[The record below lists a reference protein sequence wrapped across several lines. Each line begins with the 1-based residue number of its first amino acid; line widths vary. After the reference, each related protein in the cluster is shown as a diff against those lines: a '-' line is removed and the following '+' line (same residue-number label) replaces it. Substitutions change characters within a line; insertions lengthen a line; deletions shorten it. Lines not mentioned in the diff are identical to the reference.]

1 MLKKLPKISNVK
13 KIFLFIILIPTLQ
26 YPSLADGFQ
35 DFKIEGMSIGD
46 KALDYF
52 DEKQLEDG
60 EQGWHNYSYKEYSTS
75 LVPGKG
81 IYDWFLVSY
90 RNDDDNFKIE
100 ALVGGLKK
108 TNYGN
113 KECNNRLDSVA
124 LSISESFKNTPQYK
138 KKYELKGDASRT
150 YPFTGKSTVTS
161 LSFNFI
167 DEGEIIL
174 SCYNMDKEANK
185 NSNFIM
191 STLNQEDSF
200 RINVRSHE
208 FVNYL
213 KKKGIAKL

>member
-213 KKKGIAKL
+213 KKKE